1 MPHVLLRFMAIE
13 DEEKLKLSRRVASI
27 WVVISLSVAVF
38 IGIVGLSMT
47 KAGAIETLTGSNSET
62 IIVKIAHLLST
73 HGVATAIIAGVILA
87 GILAATMSTAD
98 SQLLAAAS
106 SISQNILTDVFH
118 IKMSKKTSMNVARI
132 TVVIISVISIILASN
147 PDSSV
152 FEIVSFAWA
161 GFGATFGPVVLCALF
176 WKKANKYGIT
186 AGMISGG
193 IMIFVWKYG
202 ISKLGGI
209 FSIYELLPAFIIAL
223 LVIVIVSY
231 ATGGPSKEVI
241 EKFEKVKNK

>member
-1 MPHVLLRFMAIE
+1 
-13 DEEKLKLSRRVASI
+13 
-27 WVVISLSVAVF
+27 
-38 IGIVGLSMT
+38 
-47 KAGAIETLTGSNSET
+47 
-62 IIVKIAHLLST
+62 
-73 HGVATAIIAGVILA
+73 
-87 GILAATMSTAD
+87 
-98 SQLLAAAS
+98 
-106 SISQNILTDVFH
+106 
-118 IKMSKKTSMNVARI
+118 MNVARI

-152 FEIVSFAWA
+152 FEIASFAWA

-209 FSIYELLPAFIIAL
+209 FSIYELLPAFIVAL

-241 EKFEKVKNK
+241 EKFEEVKNK

>member
-1 MPHVLLRFMAIE
+1 
-13 DEEKLKLSRRVASI
+13 
-27 WVVISLSVAVF
+27 
-38 IGIVGLSMT
+38 MT
-47 KAGAIETLTGSNSET
+47 
-62 IIVKIAHLLST
+62 
-73 HGVATAIIAGVILA
+73 
-87 GILAATMSTAD
+87 
-98 SQLLAAAS
+98 
-106 SISQNILTDVFH
+106 
-118 IKMSKKTSMNVARI
+118 
-132 TVVIISVISIILASN
+132 
-147 PDSSV
+147 
-152 FEIVSFAWA
+152 SFD
-161 GFGATFGPVVLCALF
+161 GPVVLCALF